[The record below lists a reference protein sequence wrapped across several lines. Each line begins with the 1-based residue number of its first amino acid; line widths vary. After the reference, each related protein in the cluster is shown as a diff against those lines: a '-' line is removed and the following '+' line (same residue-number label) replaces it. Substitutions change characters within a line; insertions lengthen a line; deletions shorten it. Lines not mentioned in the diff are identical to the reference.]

1 MLEMVQQWDESVLVW
16 IAEHLRNPV
25 LSLPLNFY
33 TQLGNHGM
41 LFIIFAA
48 VLLLFR
54 QTRRAGASAATGMLL
69 GLFVTNL
76 TIKPL
81 VMRPR
86 PWLVIENFTALVAEH
101 DPNSF
106 PSGHSCCAFAFGMAL
121 YLTLPQKWARV
132 TALVAAVIMAL
143 SRLYV
148 GVHYPS
154 DVIAG
159 TLIGILCGMAGAWI
173 VRRVE
178 AFLQKRRAGAKN
190 P

>member
-1 MLEMVQQWDESVLVW
+1 MLEMVQQWDESILVW
-16 IAEHLRNPV
+16 IAEHLRNPI

-41 LFIIFAA
+41 LFIILA
-48 VLLLFR
+48 VILLLFR

-69 GLFVTNL
+69 GIFVTNL

-86 PWLVIENFTALVAEH
+86 PWLVIPNFTALVAEH

-106 PSGHSCCAFAFGMAL
+106 PSGHSCCAFAFGVAL
-121 YLTLPQKWARV
+121 YLTLPQKWARI
-132 TALVAAVIMAL
+132 TAIAAAVIMAL

-148 GVHYPS
+148 GVHYPT
-154 DVIAG
+154 DVIVG

-173 VRRVE
+173 VKKAE
-178 AFLQKRRAGAKN
+178 SILKN
-190 P
+190 HKSKAA